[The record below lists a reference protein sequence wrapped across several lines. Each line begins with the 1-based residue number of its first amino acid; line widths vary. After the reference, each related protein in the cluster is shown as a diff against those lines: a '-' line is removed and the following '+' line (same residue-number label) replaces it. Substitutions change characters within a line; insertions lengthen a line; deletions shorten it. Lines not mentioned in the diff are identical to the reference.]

1 MLHGGPLHVRNTLTE
16 ATQFV
21 AEAGLL
27 ALSPEPLLGRISHDS
42 DEVDKRFLLP
52 WAEFSVDYTNDWN
65 TTFKKRFHTE
75 EYWYALVHSL
85 LGSWKGQ
92 PLTTSEACQ
101 SMRTGS
107 SRTKEKR
114 VSLAVTHGILIRQE
128 SSSNLLTMH
137 LLASATLEE
146 LLIGL
151 FDRTLQELL
160 VLTQRL
166 FWAERIIFTRA
177 RKPRQHR
184 I

>member
-75 EYWYALVHSL
+75 EYWYAFVLSL
-85 LGSWKGQ
+85 LGTWNGQ
-92 PLTTSEACQ
+92 PLTMSKACQ
-101 SMRTGS
+101 SERTGS

-114 VSLAVTHGILIRQE
+114 VLPAVTRGMLIQHK
-128 SSSNLLTMH
+128 SSSNLRTMH
-137 LLASATLEE
+137 PLASAT
-146 LLIGL
+146 
-151 FDRTLQELL
+151 
-160 VLTQRL
+160 
-166 FWAERIIFTRA
+166 
-177 RKPRQHR
+177 
-184 I
+184 